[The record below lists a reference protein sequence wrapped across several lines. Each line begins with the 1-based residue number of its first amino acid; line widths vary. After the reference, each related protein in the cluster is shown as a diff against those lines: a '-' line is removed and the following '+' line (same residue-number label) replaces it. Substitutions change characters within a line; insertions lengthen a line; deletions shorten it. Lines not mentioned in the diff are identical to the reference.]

1 MATDLGAAPARMRGH
16 PVRWAAL
23 AVAALVLLPG
33 VVVLGSR
40 LGKDATLVR
49 SVLVGKPAPAF
60 SLVSVDGEP
69 VTSAQL
75 AGRPYVVNFWASWC
89 VPCREEHGALQA
101 FYERYESQGVEIVGV
116 VFSDT
121 AENARAYR
129 EELGGDWPLVM
140 DDNGRTAVDF
150 GVRGPPESFVVDG
163 QGIIYSKF
171 IGKVTLEAL
180 ERELAGIGFGGS
192 GG

>member
-1 MATDLGAAPARMRGH
+1 MATDLGAARPRTGGH

-23 AVAALVLLPG
+23 AVALLVIVPG
-33 VVVLGSR
+33 VVVLASR
-40 LGKDATLVR
+40 LGKDATVVR

-60 SLVSVDGEP
+60 SLVTVDGEP
-69 VTSAQL
+69 LTSAQL

-101 FYERYESQGVEIVGV
+101 FYGRFRDRGVELVGV

-121 AENARAYR
+121 PENVRAYR

-140 DDNGRTAVDF
+140 DPNNRTALDF
-150 GVRGPPESFVVDG
+150 GVRGPPESFVVSG
-163 QGIIYSKF
+163 EGIIHSKF
-171 IGKVTLEAL
+171 IGKVTPGAL
-180 ERELAGIGFGGS
+180 EQELARIGFDGAGG
-192 GG
+192 